1 MLIEPYHGVVSYAR
15 GNCLCYRLE
24 VVQQLCE
31 LKHPLCAGGL
41 PLVAGQA
48 VQLLDVGA
56 SQFIKTTLAL
66 WALKWHCDHK
76 ARTQQ

>member
-1 MLIEPYHGVVSYAR
+1 MLSYVR
-15 GNCLCYRLE
+15 KNCLCYRLE

-31 LKHPLCAGGL
+31 LKQPLCTGGL
-41 PLVAGQA
+41 PVVAGQA

-66 WALKWHCDHK
+66 QALHWHCDHE